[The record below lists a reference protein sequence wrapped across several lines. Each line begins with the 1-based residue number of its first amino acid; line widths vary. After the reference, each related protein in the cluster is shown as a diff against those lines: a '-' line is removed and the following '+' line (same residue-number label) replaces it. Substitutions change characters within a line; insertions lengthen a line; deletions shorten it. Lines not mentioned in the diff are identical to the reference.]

1 MHESRWMGRAR
12 VHYHNDRRNRFTLI
26 LPKRL
31 DPGERRRETRVFL
44 DTAENVKATF
54 FPAGAEH
61 IRVTGRLSN
70 LSEGGFRLAV
80 ESAQDSFQGRPLD
93 PSDVPMEEN
102 QLLESV
108 RITGLRED
116 PVEAQGIVLEV
127 DPQPLGPILGVRFR
141 TIVRDDLAFL
151 RSFVNARAQAPP
163 AVIPPP
169 PEPAVTHTPEADHFP
184 GTEEEPG
191 NAVAIPH
198 GAQADQRIK
207 RFRTLALVMPPG
219 REREAL
225 QAFLATQGFT
235 RVQPAGTLA
244 ELAVMTRKSPPDAFL
259 VDWPEVTMPELDIV
273 QFLGNHPFP
282 AAPRIIL
289 ACAHTTT
296 QLTREANRLG
306 VSHLLVK
313 PYPLDAALVGLVL
326 QQLSGE

>member
-1 MHESRWMGRAR
+1 
-12 VHYHNDRRNRFTLI
+12 

-31 DPGERRRETRVFL
+31 DPGDRRRETRIFL
-44 DTAENVKATF
+44 DTIENIKATF
-54 FPAGAEH
+54 FPAGTDH
-61 IRVTGRLSN
+61 IQVTGRLSN

-80 ESAQDSFQGRPLD
+80 ESAQDTNQGRPLD
-93 PSDVPMEEN
+93 PSDIFLEEN
-102 QLLESV
+102 QLLESL
-108 RITGLRED
+108 RIMGLREA

-141 TIVRDDLAFL
+141 TIVRDDLVFL
-151 RSFVNARAQAPP
+151 RAFINARAQAPP

-169 PEPAVTHTPEADHFP
+169 PALEIEVAPQVSGSREAEDRPE
-184 GTEEEPG
+184 EV
-191 NAVAIPH
+191 VATPH
-198 GAQADQRIK
+198 GAQTEQRIK

-219 REREAL
+219 RERESL

-259 VDWPEVTMPELDIV
+259 VDWSDATMPELDIV
-273 QFLGNHPFP
+273 LFLGNHPLP
-282 AAPRIIL
+282 GAPRIVL
-289 ACAHTTT
+289 ACAHATT
-296 QLTREANRLG
+296 QVAREANRLG

-313 PYPLDAALVGLVL
+313 PYPLDAALVNLVL